1 MSKHWLW
8 SRKVRWDFK
17 ESNKYPH
24 QRRTLKR
31 TKYVMLDTKHTK
43 ESLRIESK
51 QDGERKARMGL
62 QYILYNF
69 ISVNAIQR

>member
-1 MSKHWLW
+1 M
-8 SRKVRWDFK
+8 RWDFK
-17 ESNKYPH
+17 ERNKYAH
-24 QRRTLKR
+24 HRRMLKR
-31 TKYVMLDTKHTK
+31 TKYVMLDTDHTK

-51 QDGERKARMGL
+51 QDGERKARMSL